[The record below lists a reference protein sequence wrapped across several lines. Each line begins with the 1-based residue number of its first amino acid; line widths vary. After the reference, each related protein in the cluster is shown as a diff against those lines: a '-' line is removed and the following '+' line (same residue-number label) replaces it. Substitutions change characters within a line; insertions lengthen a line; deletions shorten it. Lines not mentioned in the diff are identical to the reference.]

1 MSSFFFVEGMSVQPT
16 IRSEGLDA
24 GCSRLEPDKPD
35 VLKMSNT
42 LSEAKHKAKQRLQN
56 EGVAFS

>member
-1 MSSFFFVEGMSVQPT
+1 MSVQPT